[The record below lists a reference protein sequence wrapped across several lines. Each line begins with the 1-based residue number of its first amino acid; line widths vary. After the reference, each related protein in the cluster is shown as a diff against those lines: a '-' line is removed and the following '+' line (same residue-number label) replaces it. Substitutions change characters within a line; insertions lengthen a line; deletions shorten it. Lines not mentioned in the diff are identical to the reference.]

1 MGNLYWSTNN
11 LKKAL
16 TYDDINIIPK
26 YSEIKHI
33 DKKGNQKLINANKGL
48 SLLEVS
54 KNNNINLEG
63 SCGGEMLCSTCHV
76 YILSNHLNKLKKKTK
91 EEKEILA
98 LSKSLKNNSRLAC
111 QIKITDKLNGL
122 IFSAV

>member
-1 MGNLYWSTNN
+1 MI
-11 LKKAL
+11 K
-16 TYDDINIIPK
+16 
-26 YSEIKHI
+26 IKHI

-54 KNNNINLEG
+54 KKNNINLEG

-98 LSKSLKNNSRLAC
+98 LVENLKKNSRLAC
-111 QIKITDKLNGL
+111 QIKITNKLNGL

>member
-1 MGNLYWSTNN
+1 MI
-11 LKKAL
+11 K
-16 TYDDINIIPK
+16 
-26 YSEIKHI
+26 IKHI

-76 YILSNHLNKLKKKTK
+76 YILYNHLNKLKKKTK

-98 LSKSLKNNSRLAC
+98 LSKNLKNNSRLAC
-111 QIKITDKLNGL
+111 QIKIIDKLNGL

>member
-1 MGNLYWSTNN
+1 M
-11 LKKAL
+11 KIK
-16 TYDDINIIPK
+16 IK
-26 YSEIKHI
+26 YI
-33 DKKGNQKLINANKGL
+33 DKKGNHKLINANKGL

-76 YILSNHLNKLKKKTK
+76 YILSNHLSKLKKKTQ

-98 LSKSLKNNSRLAC
+98 LTENLKKNSRLAC
-111 QIKITDKLNGL
+111 QIRITNKLNGL
-122 IFSAV
+122 IFSIS

>member
-1 MGNLYWSTNN
+1 M
-11 LKKAL
+11 KVK
-16 TYDDINIIPK
+16 IK
-26 YSEIKHI
+26 YI
-33 DKKGNQKLINANKGL
+33 DKKGNHKLINANKGL

-76 YILSNHLNKLKKKTK
+76 YILSKHLSKLKKKTQ

-98 LSKSLKNNSRLAC
+98 L
-111 QIKITDKLNGL
+111 T
-122 IFSAV
+122 

>member
-1 MGNLYWSTNN
+1 MI
-11 LKKAL
+11 K
-16 TYDDINIIPK
+16 
-26 YSEIKHI
+26 IKHI

-76 YILSNHLNKLKKKTK
+76 YILSNHISKLKKKTQ

-98 LSKSLKNNSRLAC
+98 LTENLKKNSRLAC
-111 QIKITDKLNGL
+111 QIERTSNLDGL
-122 IFSAV
+122 IFCIA

>member
-1 MGNLYWSTNN
+1 MI
-11 LKKAL
+11 K
-16 TYDDINIIPK
+16 IK
-26 YSEIKHI
+26 YI
-33 DKKGNQKLINANKGL
+33 DKKGNHKLINANKGL

-98 LSKSLKNNSRLAC
+98 LSKNLKKNSRLAC

-122 IFSAV
+122 IFSVA